1 MMVLGVIGEN
11 GGAREEWYEVDGLCI
26 LWSVMIR
33 KLDVNDR
40 MVLYVGFEWIEVIS
54 LDNEDM
60 VMVFIGMKMRCW

>member
-11 GGAREEWYEVDGLCI
+11 GGVREEWYEVDGLCI

-40 MVLYVGFEWIEVIS
+40 MVLYVGFGWSGVLS

-60 VMVFIGMKMRCW
+60 VLVLIGMGM

>member
-40 MVLYVGFEWIEVIS
+40 MVLYVGFGWSGVLS

-60 VMVFIGMKMRCW
+60 VLVLIGMGM